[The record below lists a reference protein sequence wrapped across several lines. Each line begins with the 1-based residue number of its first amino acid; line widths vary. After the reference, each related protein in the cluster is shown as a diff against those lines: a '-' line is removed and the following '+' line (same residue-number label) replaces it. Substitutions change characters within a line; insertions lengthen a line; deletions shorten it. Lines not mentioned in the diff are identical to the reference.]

1 MSEGWGLTGEGLHAS
16 RSDGLASALTAE
28 APHAPAAQRPSKPR
42 SGAITLARHGEP
54 ALSRKVKLS
63 SREYREFWARYELMG
78 LLPGQTP
85 PPGLSAFVDTCDVL
99 ISSTRLR
106 AVESALAVGGGRDFT
121 RDEVLIEAPLPP
133 PNWPSW
139 VKLSPRIWGF
149 MARFHWWFFNHH
161 QGEESRR
168 QAEARADRAA
178 AKLEAIAEGGQNVVV
193 LAHGFFNLLIGRAL
207 IKRGWRR
214 TLREGYKYWSTRRF
228 ERF

>member
-1 MSEGWGLTGEGLHAS
+1 
-16 RSDGLASALTAE
+16 LTAE
-28 APHAPAAQRPSKPR
+28 IVHAPKPPPGKPK
-42 SGAITLARHGEP
+42 SGSITLARHGEP
-54 ALSRKVKLS
+54 ALSRKVRLS
-63 SREYREFWARYELMG
+63 SREYREFWARYEVGG

-85 PPGLSAFVDTCDVL
+85 PAALVRFVEGCDVL

-106 AVESALAVGGGRDFT
+106 AVESTQTVAPGREFT
-121 RDEVLIEAPLPP
+121 REEVLVEAPLPP
-133 PNWPSW
+133 PRWPSW
-139 VKLSPRIWGF
+139 IKLSPKIWGF
-149 MARFHWWFFNHH
+149 LARFHWWFFNHH

-168 QAEARADRAA
+168 QSEARADQAA
-178 AKLEAIAEGGQNVVV
+178 AKLEAIADSGRDVVV